1 MSTVTLVDVAGIKDV
16 ETSVASAT
24 ILTTMETLSTVTLV
38 FAAIFLVTAN
48 ATNVLTIT
56 TLSTVTHACA
66 ALILVTTSV
75 AGVITITTIMVFAIP
90 AVVPTTIV
98 EISVTSVTTIMMA
111 GELGQ
116 ARKSELEA
124 VTALTVP
131 QEEEEELSILMLET
145 ILY

>member
-1 MSTVTLVDVAGIKDV
+1 M
-16 ETSVASAT
+16 
-24 ILTTMETLSTVTLV
+24 
-38 FAAIFLVTAN
+38 
-48 ATNVLTIT
+48 
-56 TLSTVTHACA
+56 STVTHACA

-116 ARKSELEA
+116 ARKSGLEA

-131 QEEEEELSILMLET
+131 QEEEELSILMLET
-145 ILY
+145 IHY

>member
-90 AVVPTTIV
+90 AIVPTTIV

-111 GELGQ
+111 GEQVQ
-116 ARKSELEA
+116 AHKSEVEA
-124 VTALTVP
+124 VIVQTVP
-131 QEEEEELSILMLET
+131 QEEEELSILMLET